1 MFYIKETDNELI
13 KYEVKL
19 DTERLINLREKIVN
33 NCSKIIHHKYQCE
46 SESDFNISEDINIK
60 NYRSR
65 KVEEPKDYFETYE
78 IEYDEYMPTPLVE
91 YIVKLLNG
99 DAQAIN
105 QLKTYQPS
113 YHPIIQLRYYE
124 KELKGS
130 LIEDLENPLEKI
142 EINALRQRINSL
154 EDLKENIE
162 ININQVSESTYY
174 DDVMQCITLTEVD
187 RIDKDAIRRVE
198 EFQGIS
204 YTKKNKH

>member
-1 MFYIKETDNELI
+1 MFYYEETDNEVV

-46 SESDFNISEDINIK
+46 SESDFNIQESVNVK

-65 KVEEPKDYFETYE
+65 KVEEPNDYFETYV

-91 YIVKLLNG
+91 YIDKLLNG
-99 DAQAIN
+99 DAQAIS
-105 QLKTYQPS
+105 QLKTYQPT
-113 YHPIIQLRYYE
+113 YHPIIQLGYYE

-142 EINALRQRINSL
+142 EIKML
-154 EDLKENIE
+154 
-162 ININQVSESTYY
+162 
-174 DDVMQCITLTEVD
+174 
-187 RIDKDAIRRVE
+187 
-198 EFQGIS
+198 
-204 YTKKNKH
+204 

>member
-1 MFYIKETDNELI
+1 MYYIEEQELVVI

-19 DTERLINLREKIVN
+19 DAERLINLREKIVN

-46 SESDFNISEDINIK
+46 SESDFNIQESVNVK

-65 KVEEPKDYFETYE
+65 KVEEPNDYFEPYE
-78 IEYDEYMPTPLVE
+78 IEYDEYMPTPLAE
-91 YIVKLLNG
+91 NIDKLLNG
-99 DAQAIN
+99 DAQIIS

-124 KELKGS
+124 KELKDS

-142 EINALRQRINSL
+142 EINALKQRINSL
-154 EDLKENIE
+154 EALKQNIE

-174 DDVMQCITLTEVD
+174 DDVMQCITLVEVD
-187 RIDKDAIRRVE
+187 RIDKDTIRRVE
-198 EFQGIS
+198 EFKGIS
-204 YTKKNKH
+204 YTKKNK